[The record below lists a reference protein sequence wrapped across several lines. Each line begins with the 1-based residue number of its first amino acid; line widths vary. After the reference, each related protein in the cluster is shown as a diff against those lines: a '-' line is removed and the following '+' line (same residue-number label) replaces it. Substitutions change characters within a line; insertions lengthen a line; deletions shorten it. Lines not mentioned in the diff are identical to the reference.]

1 MTSLPPWAAD
11 PGSLTLTE
19 AQYDR
24 LPGQARTLIEVL
36 DGNAIFCPSGTP
48 EHGDVTRALAIR
60 LDGR

>member
-1 MTSLPPWAAD
+1 VD